1 LATCVVAT
9 DAARLVGLT
18 ARARPRGEHAKPVR
32 YNKRHSMPLQPPI
45 WKRPNPRRRTGTS
58 KPLTEAQKAAARRR
72 AQAAGRPWPN
82 LIDNI
87 WAARQKP

>member
-1 LATCVVAT
+1 
-9 DAARLVGLT
+9 LT
-18 ARARPRGEHAKPVR
+18 GRAPPPCEHANLLDTAKL
-32 YNKRHSMPLQPPI
+32 HSMPLQPPI